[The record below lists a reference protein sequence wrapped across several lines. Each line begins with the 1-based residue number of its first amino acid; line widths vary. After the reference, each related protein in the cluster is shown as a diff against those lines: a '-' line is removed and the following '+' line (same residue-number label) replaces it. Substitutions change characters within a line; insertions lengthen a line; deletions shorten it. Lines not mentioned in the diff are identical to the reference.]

1 MVREGSRVL
10 YRGKAETAKKMGVG
24 VVDRIVEGLA
34 LVDFKSLGLKA
45 KFGLEDLYPLED
57 DQEEPLTQEA
67 FEAAFIKALTE
78 FSKDQLAQLDPAE
91 RDRHARSI
99 GVVYGMMVK
108 MLFPRMKDG
117 EVI

>member
-10 YRGKAETAKKMGVG
+10 YRKNAETAKKMGVG

-45 KFGLEDLYPLED
+45 KFRLEDLEFLD
-57 DQEEPLTQEA
+57 TQEEPLTQEA
-67 FEAAFIKALTE
+67 FEAAFIKALME
-78 FSKDQLAQLDPAE
+78 VSKDQLAQLDPAE

-99 GVVYGMMVK
+99 GVVYGTMVK
-108 MLFPRMKDG
+108 MLFPRMRDG